1 MSTQGH
7 QLDVHTLPVM
17 ADNLVHLLAC
27 AREAAVVDPGD
38 AAPVLRA
45 LEERHLRLR
54 TVLLTHRHADHTIG
68 AGELRRTTGCVV
80 VGPEECAAT
89 GLDRVL
95 AAGDEVSCGAHTLRV
110 LATPGH
116 TAGHV
121 AYDCE
126 SAGSVWTGDALFL
139 AGCGRVLEGAAAQ
152 MWQTL
157 CRLRALPAETA
168 VYCGHDYTLD
178 NLEFAASILPD
189 DPAIGAWLAAV
200 RDCSESRRHALT
212 STIGEEC
219 RCNLFLRADEAQV
232 RAALALRD
240 SDPVAAFA
248 ELRRR
253 KDAW

>member
-1 MSTQGH
+1 MSIRAH
-7 QLDVHTLPVM
+7 RLEVHTLPVL

-27 AREAAVVDPGD
+27 AHEAAVVDPSD

-68 AGELRRTTGCVV
+68 ASELRRDTGCAV
-80 VGPEECAAT
+80 VGPEECVAT

-95 AAGDEVSCGAHTLRV
+95 ADGEEVACGTHTLRV

-116 TAGHV
+116 TAGQV
-121 AYDCE
+121 AYYCE
-126 SAGSVWTGDALFL
+126 SAHSVWTGDSLFL
-139 AGCGRVLEGAAAQ
+139 GGCGRVLEGTAAQ

-157 CRLRALPAETA
+157 SRLRTLPAETA
-168 VYCGHDYTLD
+168 VYGGHDYTLD

-189 DPAIGAWLAAV
+189 DPAIGARLAAV
-200 RDCSESRRHALT
+200 LDCPEAGRHALT

-219 RCNLFLRADEAQV
+219 RSNIFLRADEAQV
-232 RAALALRD
+232 RAALGRRD

-253 KDAW
+253 KDIW